1 MKTKNRS
8 LFSRMCKCYGKE
20 SHAQV
25 QQIEEE
31 PSTVTKV
38 SDEVTLLFVKVIVG
52 GTLVTWIMSCKRRR
66 IKHVRTRYGDLF
78 GYFDF
83 CRFVELWWVS
93 SRSIFVLYASKM
105 RCMVHE
111 SIRILVYFYFLSF
124 FDEML
129 MNNLFYFFNEISWLQ
144 CKAYGFYVKQF
155 LFHWDIIL
163 RG

>member
-66 IKHVRTRYGDLF
+66 IKHVCTRYGDLF

-93 SRSIFVLYASKM
+93 SRLDRFSFCMHRRWDVWFTKVFEYLFIF
-105 RCMVHE
+105 
-111 SIRILVYFYFLSF
+111 IFYLFL
-124 FDEML
+124 MK
-129 MNNLFYFFNEISWLQ
+129 
-144 CKAYGFYVKQF
+144 C
-155 LFHWDIIL
+155 
-163 RG
+163 